1 MEFLHSTVII
11 STIVLKMFLIRSRNQ
26 KTYTLFIS
34 LQVCLVTFN
43 KWLIRYKF
51 NETVVCYKD
60 ASMNHL
66 NASLAGLD
74 DTAVNPPNMG
84 YKQRK

>member
-1 MEFLHSTVII
+1 MEFLHSTVTI
-11 STIVLKMFLIRSRNQ
+11 STIVLTMFLIRSRNQ

-60 ASMNHL
+60 ASMNNL
-66 NASLAGLD
+66 NASRAELD
-74 DTAVNPPNMG
+74 DGAVNPTRLN
-84 YKQRK
+84 QRK